1 MRSLWLRILRAV
13 NRWLC
18 RRDRHR
24 WDTRGSWSRCRRQ
37 HHVSAR
43 YKERHF
49 QWAGLPLVERIPL
62 RGGECRAWR
71 PKITRP
77 QGGTTWS

>member
-18 RRDRHR
+18 RRDRHQF
-24 WDTRGSWSRCRRQ
+24 DTRGSWSRCRRQ
-37 HHVSAR
+37 HH
-43 YKERHF
+43 E
-49 QWAGLPLVERIPL
+49 WAGLPLVERIPL